1 MIRALGRFLTGVWAH
16 VMAFLRVVQRALAAL
31 MLPEGRRAWAL
42 VALWGAGV
50 AVLAYA
56 AAAMWL
62 VRDHAGLVF
71 WLGIMAH
78 ISVLVAISGF
88 AGLLVKRR
96 ITGKVKDL
104 AEFGI
109 DDIEQSE

>member
-1 MIRALGRFLTGVWAH
+1 MKAVGAFLRGLWAH
-16 VMAFLRVVQRALAAL
+16 VMGFLHVCRIAIKAL
-31 MLPEGRRAWAL
+31 MVPEGRRAWAL

-50 AVLAYA
+50 ATLAYA
-56 AAAMWL
+56 AAALWL
-62 VRDHAGLVF
+62 VRNNPGLVF

-78 ISVLVAISGF
+78 ISVLVAITGF

-104 AEFGI
+104 AEFGV
-109 DDIEQSE
+109 DDIEQTE